1 MLTLMSWVE
10 SEDYWN
16 INKLDNENQQLDYYA
31 YTFEVTGGSESEG
44 ASKVSVIV
52 VELIS
57 AKIAVGYVLPN
68 HINIDGEFKI
78 GFICQDKPADDISFN
93 CKLSKEVK
101 KASYNGD
108 DLEKLEYI
116 GFSLE
121 KFYENQGAK
130 YYMQDL
136 RGAPATGQE

>member
-16 INKLDNENQQLDYYA
+16 VNSIHQQQQNISYYA
-31 YTFEVTGGSESEG
+31 YTFVVVGAGESESESG
-44 ASKVSVIV
+44 VRIIV
-52 VELIS
+52 VELIN
-57 AKIAVGYVLPN
+57 AKMAVGYIIPKHLE
-68 HINIDGEFKI
+68 IEGQFKI
-78 GFICQDKPADDISFN
+78 GFICQDKPTDDINFVCN
-93 CKLSKEVK
+93 LSKELK
-101 KASYNGD
+101 KATYDGN

-121 KFYENQGAK
+121 KFYENQDVR

-136 RGAPATGQE
+136 RDVPKQDK

>member
-16 INKLDNENQQLDYYA
+16 VNNINKENQDLNYFA
-31 YTFEVTGGSESEG
+31 YTFVVTGGTEPES
-44 ASKVSVIV
+44 ASSVSIIV
-52 VELIS
+52 VELIN
-57 AKIAVGYVLPN
+57 AKVAVGYIMPK
-68 HINIDGEFKI
+68 HIEIEGEFRI
-78 GFICQDKPADDISFN
+78 GFICQDKPVDDINFV

-101 KASYNGD
+101 KANYNGD

-121 KFYENQGAK
+121 KFYEDKGVK

-136 RGAPATGQE
+136 RGAPAQDK

>member
-16 INKLDNENQQLDYYA
+16 VNNIDKANQDLNYFA
-31 YTFEVTGGSESEG
+31 YKFVVTGGTEPES
-44 ASKVSVIV
+44 ASSVSIIV
-52 VELIS
+52 VELIN
-57 AKIAVGYVLPN
+57 AKVAVGYIMPK
-68 HINIDGEFKI
+68 HIEIEGEFRV
-78 GFICQDKPADDISFN
+78 GFICQDKPTDDINFV

-101 KASYNGD
+101 KANYNGD

-121 KFYENQGAK
+121 KFYEDKGVK

-136 RGAPATGQE
+136 RGAPAQDK

>member
-16 INKLDNENQQLDYYA
+16 VNNINKANQDLNYFA
-31 YTFEVTGGSESEG
+31 YTFVVTGGTEPES
-44 ASKVSVIV
+44 ASSVSIIV
-52 VELIS
+52 VELIN
-57 AKIAVGYVLPN
+57 AKVAVGYIMPK
-68 HINIDGEFKI
+68 HIEIEGEFRI
-78 GFICQDKPADDISFN
+78 GFICQDKPADDINFV

-101 KASYNGD
+101 KANYNGD

-121 KFYENQGAK
+121 RFYEDKGVK

-136 RGAPATGQE
+136 RGAPAQDK

>member
-16 INKLDNENQQLDYYA
+16 VNNISKEKQDLNYFA
-31 YTFEVTGGSESEG
+31 YTFVVTGGTESES
-44 ASKVSVIV
+44 ASSVSIIV
-52 VELIS
+52 VELIN
-57 AKIAVGYVLPN
+57 AKIAVGYIMPK
-68 HINIDGEFKI
+68 HIEIEGEFRI
-78 GFICQDKPADDISFN
+78 GFICQDKPTDDINFV

-121 KFYENQGAK
+121 KFYEDKGAK

-136 RGAPATGQE
+136 RGAPAQDK